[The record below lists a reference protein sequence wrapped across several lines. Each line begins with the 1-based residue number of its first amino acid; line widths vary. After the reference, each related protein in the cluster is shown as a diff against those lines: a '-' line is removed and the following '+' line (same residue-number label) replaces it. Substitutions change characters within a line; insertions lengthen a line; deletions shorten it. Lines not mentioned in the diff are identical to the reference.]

1 MRTQYESMWLL
12 YSTEL
17 TECEASFMKEWIE
30 ILDKNWKEIDALFEK
45 HRTKEDDYI
54 EKWAE
59 LESDQA

>member
-1 MRTQYESMWLL
+1 
-12 YSTEL
+12 
-17 TECEASFMKEWIE
+17 MKEWIE